1 MKRLV
6 KWVAAQKERDQK
18 FNDSLCLL
26 RIRYIHDMNG
36 LWATSGCIPSASDAV
51 NFKIPMSSRVTTNP

>member
-1 MKRLV
+1 MNL
-6 KWVAAQKERDQK
+6 ETP
-18 FNDSLCLL
+18 CLL